1 MQSIARTAVTG
12 LVVLLAAG
20 PLQAQNVET
29 VRVVAEKMKRT
40 VHLPGEFDS
49 YQRVSIYARMASFVE
64 EVHVDRGSVV
74 RRGQLLVT
82 LTAPELA
89 AQVAETEA
97 RAQAVLLQLAE
108 ADAQLIAAR
117 TTAEMYKTA
126 STTEGAVSTG
136 ELIMSQQ
143 ALEAAQAVKTGAEN
157 SARAAR
163 AAADAVNQLAS
174 YLEVRAPFDAIVT
187 ERFVHPGAL
196 VGPATAGVSS
206 PLVHLEQNTRLRL
219 VVAVPEAHVAGIV
232 QGASVAFSVPAYPGE
247 TFQGTVARLAQS
259 LDVRTRSMMVELDVS
274 SDGKLTTGMYADVI
288 WPVERP
294 QETLLVP
301 ATAVV
306 RTTERSFVIRS
317 RAGRAEWV
325 DVRRGSVFGDLVE
338 VFGDLQPG
346 DQVVRRGND
355 EIREG
360 TSLVSSTSTGGTV
373 RE

>member
-1 MQSIARTAVTG
+1 MKSIARTAVTG

-29 VRVVAEKMKRT
+29 VGVVAEKMKRT
-40 VHLPGEFDS
+40 VRLPGEFDS

-74 RRGQLLVT
+74 RQGQLLVT

-97 RAQAVLLQLAE
+97 RAQAVMLQLAE

-174 YLEVRAPFDAIVT
+174 YLDVRAPFSGIVT

-206 PLVHLEQNTRLRL
+206 PLVHIEQNTRLRL

-232 QGASVAFSVPAYPGE
+232 EGASVAFSVPAYPGE

-325 DVRRGSVFGDLVE
+325 DVRRGSVVGDLVE

-360 TSLVSSTSTGGTV
+360 TSLVSSTSTGGSV